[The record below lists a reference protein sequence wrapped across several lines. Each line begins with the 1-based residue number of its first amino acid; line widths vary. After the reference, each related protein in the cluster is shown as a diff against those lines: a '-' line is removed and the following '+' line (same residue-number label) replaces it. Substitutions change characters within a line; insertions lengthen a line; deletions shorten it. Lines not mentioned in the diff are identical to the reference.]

1 MAVRAEEVV
10 GWPTGHSPFVTRPRA
25 IAELIVGYVT

>member
-10 GWPTGHSPFVTRPRA
+10 GWPTDHSPFVTRPRA